1 MLYQIAI
8 VQRPTA
14 EECAGGAGEALVYG
28 PVNVFS
34 RDGGYQSLTAQ
45 IVAEAATK
53 LGTGFA
59 WNERMYV
66 AGHRFDSFE

>member
-1 MLYQIAI
+1 MLYQLAI
-8 VQRPTA
+8 VQRPTG
-14 EECAGGAGEALVYG
+14 EEYASGMGEALVYG
-28 PVNVFS
+28 PVNVMS
-34 RDGGYQSLTAQ
+34 RDGSYQNLTAQ
-45 IVAEAATK
+45 IVAEAAAK